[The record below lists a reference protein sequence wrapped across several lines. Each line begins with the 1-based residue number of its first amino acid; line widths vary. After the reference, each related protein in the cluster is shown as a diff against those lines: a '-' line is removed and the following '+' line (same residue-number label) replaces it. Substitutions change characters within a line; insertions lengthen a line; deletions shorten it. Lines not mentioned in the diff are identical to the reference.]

1 MSVSLD
7 SVLKADNIV
16 EILSEEELTSIQQ
29 FNHQI
34 FTLDKQSR
42 EEKEKDLKK
51 FVKLAML
58 VAEEKSTPWENAANV
73 KYPLIAQAAL
83 DFGSK
88 CYPEIIKDNYIVKP
102 KIIGNDEGQAAVNI
116 NGVPLQDEA
125 GQEIMQNVG
134 VKEQRGQRVSE
145 FMNWQLF
152 EEIDNFECDMD
163 VLCNSLPVV
172 GCMFKKVFFDSSQD
186 KACSELIYPDK
197 IIINNKAKNLYN
209 ATITHII
216 ELYPHEVVERIRA
229 GIFVDFQKEE
239 SDDEKIG
246 VIVND
251 ENQQNLDDDKTS
263 NNTEVFL
270 EQHCYLDLDDDGY
283 QEPYIVTIHQQSN
296 EIVRIVKRFD
306 KQDIE
311 YNGKEV
317 KRINPKHYFVKY
329 DFLPSIDGSFY
340 GVGIAHLLF
349 NINETMNSTINQL
362 LDAGT
367 LNNTGGGFIG
377 RGVKIAGGQIS
388 LRPGEWKMADVGG
401 GSLKENIV
409 PIPHPQPS
417 TTSFQLL
424 GLLNESGNTLAAL
437 NDVLDGQNA
446 ANIAPTTIL
455 TMVEQGIKK
464 FKSVYKRIHRSLK
477 KEINLIYDLN
487 SEHLTQ
493 KKYAKV
499 LDIPVKDANKD
510 EDFNLDDYDIVPV
523 SDIESVTNMQ
533 KLAKANFLSQFIN
546 DPYIDQ
552 MLLREQILDA
562 ANIEDID
569 KLLVQPPAPE
579 PDPLVQM
586 EMEKNKVR
594 AQELEIKSIQAQSDI
609 EKMKFDIEKEKAEI
623 AEIKTKSLLN
633 IAKTEETN
641 VNTDLATVKQQLEIL
656 TQAVE
661 SRAKS
666 NNGELE
672 NDRQESTTRGS

>member
-229 GIFVDFQKEE
+229 GIFVDSRKKSQ
-239 SDDEKIG
+239 
-246 VIVND
+246 
-251 ENQQNLDDDKTS
+251 TM
-263 NNTEVFL
+263 
-270 EQHCYLDLDDDGY
+270 
-283 QEPYIVTIHQQSN
+283 
-296 EIVRIVKRFD
+296 KR
-306 KQDIE
+306 
-311 YNGKEV
+311 
-317 KRINPKHYFVKY
+317 
-329 DFLPSIDGSFY
+329 
-340 GVGIAHLLF
+340 
-349 NINETMNSTINQL
+349 
-362 LDAGT
+362 
-367 LNNTGGGFIG
+367 
-377 RGVKIAGGQIS
+377 
-388 LRPGEWKMADVGG
+388 
-401 GSLKENIV
+401 
-409 PIPHPQPS
+409 
-417 TTSFQLL
+417 
-424 GLLNESGNTLAAL
+424 
-437 NDVLDGQNA
+437 
-446 ANIAPTTIL
+446 
-455 TMVEQGIKK
+455 
-464 FKSVYKRIHRSLK
+464 
-477 KEINLIYDLN
+477 
-487 SEHLTQ
+487 
-493 KKYAKV
+493 
-499 LDIPVKDANKD
+499 
-510 EDFNLDDYDIVPV
+510 
-523 SDIESVTNMQ
+523 
-533 KLAKANFLSQFIN
+533 
-546 DPYIDQ
+546 
-552 MLLREQILDA
+552 
-562 ANIEDID
+562 
-569 KLLVQPPAPE
+569 
-579 PDPLVQM
+579 
-586 EMEKNKVR
+586 
-594 AQELEIKSIQAQSDI
+594 
-609 EKMKFDIEKEKAEI
+609 
-623 AEIKTKSLLN
+623 
-633 IAKTEETN
+633 
-641 VNTDLATVKQQLEIL
+641 
-656 TQAVE
+656 
-661 SRAKS
+661 
-666 NNGELE
+666 
-672 NDRQESTTRGS
+672 